1 MDATVCIADVAA
13 ALAPEETLPALRRRQ
28 REVQDEL
35 RAVELLLRGLD
46 AQADALVAE
55 YKAAGLEVPAS
66 LLAWHRYVPAK
77 LDDCGER
84 QVGYGSSMFRKRG
97 LSGSKSGRPA
107 AADDDTTT
115 TRPPQ
120 WRMADCEPEPQAGFA
135 LLRQADKSF
144 VDACK
149 AEADE
154 VERLTRDATIILN
167 RLAKSNLGRSIEGLL
182 DLNVGTLAALVS
194 VRGV

>member
-1 MDATVCIADVAA
+1 
-13 ALAPEETLPALRRRQ
+13 
-28 REVQDEL
+28 
-35 RAVELLLRGLD
+35 
-46 AQADALVAE
+46 
-55 YKAAGLEVPAS
+55 
-66 LLAWHRYVPAK
+66 
-77 LDDCGER
+77 
-84 QVGYGSSMFRKRG
+84 
-97 LSGSKSGRPA
+97 
-107 AADDDTTT
+107 
-115 TRPPQ
+115 
-120 WRMADCEPEPQAGFA
+120 MADCEPEPQAGFA